1 MIRRL
6 EWLSGDGKALH
17 VIGRVALVAVALAI
31 GYALGTLLVSPQY
44 ATVIMAVGVAFCLGA
59 AVLDP
64 KIGMLL
70 WIIIAP
76 YARFIPLDIQLGHGI
91 PDLKLNR
98 LITLVLVALWA
109 AQFAVGRRKL
119 SRVIWSDIF
128 MGLFTILTLVSYSG
142 APMSANKA
150 LQNFWDIYLVPALA
164 YYLARQLFSTERDV
178 KRIAITL
185 SIVGLYLA
193 LLATHE
199 QTTGITL
206 FYPEDRSVIYSTHV
220 RRVVNLLGNPAFT
233 TICIAM
239 AAPLAARGMIESK
252 TRGRRLVWL
261 GTLLVLALGSFMC
274 YNRAGWAAF
283 IVGLFAMLPF
293 YPRFRKVFL
302 PVFIATVVLLVVT
315 WGVVSM
321 TPAVR
326 ERLQAEGPILWRM
339 QVLGTA
345 WKMIVAHPFTG
356 VGQGNFA
363 ALYTLYAR
371 GAAYQYA
378 DPNPRVLM
386 SPHNSF
392 VYILVH
398 GGLMTLLPYLGFML
412 SAFWVTVRFYRSIVD
427 ERARSLIVA
436 TWGAFVAYLLP
447 GMAGDIVIFS
457 FGAVL
462 FYALVGGVLGWI
474 LGDGQA
480 LIMPR
485 EVAKESA

>member
-6 EWLSGDGKALH
+6 EWLSGDGRAIRL
-17 VIGRVALVAVALAI
+17 IGRIALIAVALGL
-31 GYALGTLLVSPQY
+31 GYALGVLLMSPQY
-44 ATVIMAVGVAFCLGA
+44 ATVVTAVGVAFCLGA
-59 AVLDP
+59 VVVDP
-64 KIGMLL
+64 KMGMLL
-70 WIIIAP
+70 WMIVAP

-91 PDLKLNR
+91 PDLKLSR
-98 LITLVLVALWA
+98 LVTLVLLALWA
-109 AQFAVGRRKL
+109 AQVAIGRRKL

-128 MGLFTILTLVSYSG
+128 MALFAVFTLISYSG
-142 APMSANKA
+142 APMSTNKA
-150 LQNFWDIYLVPALA
+150 LQNYWDIWLVPVVA
-164 YYLARQLFSTERDV
+164 YFLARQLFSTERDV
-178 KRIAITL
+178 KRIAITIA
-185 SIVGLYLA
+185 IVGLYLA
-193 LLATHE
+193 VLATHE
-199 QTTGITL
+199 QMTGITL

-233 TICIAM
+233 AVCLAM

-261 GTLLVLALGSFMC
+261 GVLLALAVGSFMC

-283 IVGLFAMLPF
+283 IASLLVMLPF

-302 PVFIATVVLLVVT
+302 PVFIAAVVLLVVT
-315 WGVVSM
+315 WGVVSA
-321 TPAVR
+321 TPAIR
-326 ERLQAEGPILWRM
+326 ERLQAEGPIIWRM

-345 WKMIVAHPFTG
+345 WKMIKAHPFTG

-378 DPNPRVLM
+378 DPNARVLM
-386 SPHNSF
+386 SPHNSL

-398 GGLMTLLPYLGFML
+398 GGLMTLVPYLGFML
-412 SAFWVTVRFYRSIVD
+412 SAFWVTLRFYLSIAD
-427 ERARSLIVA
+427 AKARSLIVA

-447 GMAGDIVIFS
+447 SMAGDTVIFA

-462 FYALVGGVLGWI
+462 FYVLVGGVLGWI
-474 LGDGQA
+474 LGSGQA
-480 LIMPR
+480 LIVP
-485 EVAKESA
+485 KKSAEGAA

>member
-1 MIRRL
+1 MIRKW
-6 EWLSGDGKALH
+6 EWLSGDGKVLRL
-17 VIGRVALVAVALAI
+17 IGRGVLVAMALAL
-31 GYALGTLLVSPQY
+31 GYTLGVLLVSPQY
-44 ATVIMAVGVAFCLGA
+44 TAVVTYVGVAFCLGA
-59 AVLDP
+59 VLVDP

-91 PDLKLNR
+91 PDLKLSR
-98 LITLVLVALWA
+98 LVTLVLLALFA
-109 AQFAVGRRKL
+109 AQVAVGRRKV
-119 SRVIWSDIF
+119 SRVVWSDIF
-128 MGLFTILTLVSYSG
+128 MALFAVFTLISYSG
-142 APMSANKA
+142 APMSTNKA
-150 LQNFWDIYLVPALA
+150 LQNYWDIYLVPIMA
-164 YYLARQLFSTERDV
+164 YFLARQFFSTERDV

-185 SIVGLYLA
+185 SIVGVYLA
-193 LLATHE
+193 ILATHE
-199 QTTGITL
+199 QTTGIIL

-239 AAPLAARGMIESK
+239 AAPFAARGMIESK

-261 GTLLVLALGSFMC
+261 GTLFVLAVGSFMC

-283 IVGLFAMLPF
+283 IAALLVMLPF

-302 PVFIATVVLLVVT
+302 PVFLAAVVLLGIT
-315 WGVVSM
+315 WGVVSAV
-321 TPAVR
+321 PAIR
-326 ERLQAEGPILWRM
+326 ERLQAEGPIIWRM
-339 QVLGTA
+339 QVLDTA
-345 WKMIVAHPFTG
+345 WKMIRAHPFTG

-378 DPNPRVLM
+378 DPNARVLM

-398 GGLMTLLPYLGFML
+398 GGLITLLPYLGFLL
-412 SAFWVTVRFYRSIVD
+412 SAFWVTLRFYRRIA
-427 ERARSLIVA
+427 EARARSLIVA

-474 LGDGQA
+474 LGEGQA
-480 LIMPR
+480 LIVPKTAA
-485 EVAKESA
+485 EGSA